1 MVGIL
6 WVIACLGLASE
17 GDAAPAAAAAAEG
30 GAAPAAAA
38 TTRPDDEAAVT
49 RLPKIDGMDSLSCAV
64 VTVPGSTGSGSAS
77 CSCLVFG
84 SARFSVLTPSV
95 VRLEHHAGCS
105 ASKQNVSDCF
115 EDTTTTTFTNRAPPA
130 SGRDCTWA
138 ALTSASGRPI
148 LEINTSVL
156 ALRYTGGAFSADSLS
171 ITDRQATGR
180 GLTAVWRPGS
190 GSDGNL
196 NGTFTSKDC
205 GGMNPLTAEVC
216 IRKYQSMMQPGLLT
230 RNFGV
235 LIDDTRAFLLDGD
248 PDWPPYGWRKIRRGW
263 AGYSDFT
270 FFGHGRHYRQAMK
283 EFILL
288 SGPVQLMPHRH
299 YGMIFSDHQ
308 SNLFMESSMKMMV
321 NNFTARN
328 LPLNYLVLDE
338 NWHYMGAA
346 PSPGQCS
353 VPGRGVPA
361 EYQCASGFGGFTWDR
376 TQVPDP
382 VAFQTWVH
390 AQNLSLMLNVHDQCG
405 YDHCQ
410 RGYAEARAAV
420 PGIVGPNAT
429 IPCQFENAKLQ
440 AAFFEHNLESG
451 ENALVDSWWTDLGD
465 MSTYG
470 NYSVNGQYTWAPGTW
485 ENWRCLDDT
494 PGTGNGTRDVST
506 ASTLWSAYVKA
517 SRQLKRGKRGLSLG
531 VYGGLGHH
539 RLPMVGSGDTTQEWA
554 TIAYEVYMT
563 ITSANVAVA
572 WLHDLGGFIPQPALH
587 TPEMFLR
594 WLQWGLFSPAFRTH
608 CAGCELRP
616 WLFPNFKQLRPV
628 YQLRNAMG
636 PYLYS
641 AAAAATNSGVLPLH
655 PLYYDWPNEQSAY
668 DFSFWNMSDS
678 SQNSNNRTDS
688 SCMAE
693 PQAGYGA
700 DDGQAGKP
708 HSCDPGLAW
717 CNGFTTANAAA
728 CAAACC
734 AVKPTGA
741 STTVCGGYTWDPKQA
756 DASGGT
762 RCPVGGPCCWLKMAP
777 TALGKG
783 PARYQGAIRASALPK
798 QLHIKSLEYSWGKD
812 MVVAPIFAPTVNG
825 SIGHSVW
832 IPPGGWVRWQTGEL
846 HVGPRVMTQEF
857 TQDEIPVFVRAG
869 AVIPLKTMEAV
880 HEVAP
885 RVLVLQVVLPG
896 DGAASAGNTTVYED
910 DGVSMRYQDS
920 GAFRTMG
927 VAQTSNSSC
936 TNVQISP
943 RSDGAGYA
951 GELTQRSYNIEL
963 LGKNPVRLPKV
974 TVDNVAVP
982 GLSAPAAEGRGWW
995 RSTFGPNQI
1004 ATLVVGTGTMDAAKG
1019 LAVKICS
1026 SSENM
1031 NA

>member
-1 MVGIL
+1 MTMVGIL

-138 ALTSASGRPI
+138 ARTSASGRPI

-451 ENALVDSWWTDLGD
+451 ENALVDSLGGQTWGTCLPTAITLSMD
-465 MSTYG
+465 STRG
-470 NYSVNGQYTWAPGTW
+470 RPALG
-485 ENWRCLDDT
+485 R
-494 PGTGNGTRDVST
+494 TGAVSMTHLEQAT
-506 ASTLWSAYVKA
+506 AHVMCRPLRLCGVPTLRRADSLNEASAVSHSAYTA
-517 SRQLKRGKRGLSLG
+517 GSGTIDYLWLAQATRRRSGR
-531 VYGGLGHH
+531 
-539 RLPMVGSGDTTQEWA
+539 RLPTR
-554 TIAYEVYMT
+554 
-563 ITSANVAVA
+563 
-572 WLHDLGGFIPQPALH
+572 FI
-587 TPEMFLR
+587 
-594 WLQWGLFSPAFRTH
+594 
-608 CAGCELRP
+608 
-616 WLFPNFKQLRPV
+616 
-628 YQLRNAMG
+628 
-636 PYLYS
+636 
-641 AAAAATNSGVLPLH
+641 
-655 PLYYDWPNEQSAY
+655 
-668 DFSFWNMSDS
+668 
-678 SQNSNNRTDS
+678 
-688 SCMAE
+688 
-693 PQAGYGA
+693 
-700 DDGQAGKP
+700 
-708 HSCDPGLAW
+708 
-717 CNGFTTANAAA
+717 
-728 CAAACC
+728 
-734 AVKPTGA
+734 
-741 STTVCGGYTWDPKQA
+741 
-756 DASGGT
+756 
-762 RCPVGGPCCWLKMAP
+762 
-777 TALGKG
+777 
-783 PARYQGAIRASALPK
+783 
-798 QLHIKSLEYSWGKD
+798 
-812 MVVAPIFAPTVNG
+812 
-825 SIGHSVW
+825 
-832 IPPGGWVRWQTGEL
+832 
-846 HVGPRVMTQEF
+846 
-857 TQDEIPVFVRAG
+857 
-869 AVIPLKTMEAV
+869 
-880 HEVAP
+880 
-885 RVLVLQVVLPG
+885 
-896 DGAASAGNTTVYED
+896 
-910 DGVSMRYQDS
+910 
-920 GAFRTMG
+920 
-927 VAQTSNSSC
+927 
-936 TNVQISP
+936 
-943 RSDGAGYA
+943 
-951 GELTQRSYNIEL
+951 
-963 LGKNPVRLPKV
+963 
-974 TVDNVAVP
+974 
-982 GLSAPAAEGRGWW
+982 
-995 RSTFGPNQI
+995 
-1004 ATLVVGTGTMDAAKG
+1004 
-1019 LAVKICS
+1019 
-1026 SSENM
+1026 
-1031 NA
+1031 